1 MEIIEEKNDENKLKG
16 KNKDEQKVKEI
27 EIAVVS

>member
-16 KNKDEQKVKEI
+16 KTKDEQKVKEI